1 VEQSTV
7 NRSKFTGSNLRG
19 RVLHCDNVLLQDL
32 TLCPA
37 SDPLS
42 SIAVMLVRGKAGLA
56 EFTDE
61 AIRDEELL
69 KVADKIRY
77 ELDPTIDYP
86 RHLSGHVKIRL
97 DDGTLLEE
105 NQPFPRGGYEL
116 PLPPEDIEEKFR
128 ANASLAIA
136 KEKAEEIVSV
146 MRKLETLPKIE
157 TLANLLAPRQGDSAA
172 FNPAKF
178 QSAAGCRRR

>member
-1 VEQSTV
+1 
-7 NRSKFTGSNLRG
+7 
-19 RVLHCDNVLLQDL
+19 
-32 TLCPA
+32 
-37 SDPLS
+37 
-42 SIAVMLVRGKAGLA
+42 MLVRGKAGLA

-86 RHLSGHVKIRL
+86 RHLLGHVKIRL

-116 PLPPEDIEEKFR
+116 PLP
-128 ANASLAIA
+128 
-136 KEKAEEIVSV
+136 AEEIVSV
-146 MRKLETLPKIE
+146 MRKLETLPKVGA
-157 TLANLLAPRQGDSAA
+157 LADRLAP
-172 FNPAKF
+172 
-178 QSAAGCRRR
+178 